1 MTDTIQTPADT
12 ADTDASE
19 AVPAE
24 EFLHLH
30 PADIIIGSNV
40 RTDVRA
46 DHKEFCKSIKERG
59 VLEAVTVYRNEDGQ
73 YVLLRGQRRTITAAK
88 VGTPTGLIPAR
99 VVPQPA
105 DADRIGDQMV
115 ENIHRAGMRE
125 AEIVA
130 GVEQLALLG
139 VSAAQIAKRT
149 SIDRPTVNA
158 ALAVTKADQ
167 SRNRLDAGDLTLEEA
182 AIFAEFE
189 HDPEAV
195 ERLEN
200 AKRYRQS
207 LAHVAQRLRDE
218 AAEREADA
226 AEVERLR
233 AEGLPVLSAEEVA
246 EVAEADEVLRIE
258 RLVTEDGEPLPEEE
272 WPDVPG
278 ARVQVVKEWVYAEDE
293 YDEEQEDGS
302 DEEDEDDEPYQQ
314 YVPVWVVTDLAA
326 SGLRRRGGG
335 SGTTTADS
343 GNESESEE
351 EAEARRE
358 ERRRVIANNK
368 AWASGDGAPRVA
380 GRVRGPQDRP
390 EGCRGP
396 DLRGR
401 RDRPPLAEQG
411 DGPPAPDALHAAR
424 DRRPDRLLRRGV
436 RGVPQDRDQG
446 EHAEGRDHDHSRRRR
461 CRVGGHDRQALVAQP
476 DRVGCPRARRARG
489 VGLPAQRGRADPA
502 RRGAVAEHRGRRR
515 RRRRGQRQR
524 RLIGSPSPTEGG
536 SFLWRTALSG
546 IETIE

>member
-12 ADTDASE
+12 ATVEASE
-19 AVPAE
+19 AVQAE
-24 EFLHLH
+24 EFLYLD
-30 PADIIIGSNV
+30 PAAIIIGTNV
-40 RTDVRA
+40 RTDLRP
-46 DHKEFCKSIKERG
+46 DHKEFRKSIKERG

-73 YVLLRGQRRTITAAK
+73 YALLRGQRRTVTAAE

-158 ALAVTKADQ
+158 ALVVTKADQ
-167 SRNRLDAGDLTLEEA
+167 SRNRLDSGDLTLEEA

-200 AKRYRQS
+200 AKRWRRS
-207 LAHVAQRLRDE
+207 LAHEAQRLRDE

-233 AEGLPVLSAEEVA
+233 AEGLPVLSAEEV
-246 EVAEADEVLRIE
+246 EEADEVLRIE

-272 WPDVPG
+272 WPNVPG
-278 ARVQVVKEWVYAEDE
+278 ARVHVVKEWVYPEDE
-293 YDEEQEDGS
+293 YDEESEDG
-302 DEEDEDDEPYQQ
+302 DESEDEASEHYQQ

-326 SGLRRRGGG
+326 SGLRRRGVSG
-335 SGTTTADS
+335 STSADS
-343 GNESESEE
+343 SDEGESEE
-351 EAEARRE
+351 QAEARRE

-368 AWASGDGAPRVA
+368 AWASAETVRREWLATFVARKTAPKGAEALICEAVVTGHHSLSKAMDHRHPMLFTLLGV
-380 GRVRGPQDRP
+380 DRP
-390 EGCRGP
+390 TGYYG
-396 DLRGR
+396 
-401 RDRPPLAEQG
+401 A
-411 DGPPAPDALHAAR
+411 
-424 DRRPDRLLRRGV
+424 
-436 RGVPQDRDQG
+436 
-446 EHAEGRDHDHSRRRR
+446 
-461 CRVGGHDRQALVAQP
+461 GHDECHKIATRASTPKAATRTTLAAVIAAWEATTGKHSWRNPTAWDARVLGALVEWGYQP
-476 DRVGCPRARRARG
+476 SEVERILLGEEPQSSTEDDSDDD
-489 VGLPAQRGRADPA
+489 ADESSDSA
-502 RRGAVAEHRGRRR
+502 A
-515 RRRRGQRQR
+515 
-524 RLIGSPSPTEGG
+524 
-536 SFLWRTALSG
+536 
-546 IETIE
+546 

>member
-1 MTDTIQTPADT
+1 MTDTIQTPAAT
-12 ADTDASE
+12 ATDQASE
-19 AVPAE
+19 AVQAE
-24 EFLHLH
+24 EFLYLD
-30 PADIIIGSNV
+30 PAEIIIGTNV
-40 RTDVRA
+40 RTDLRA
-46 DHKEFCKSIKERG
+46 DHKEFRKSIKERG

-73 YVLLRGQRRTITAAK
+73 YVLLRGQRRTVTAAE
-88 VGTPTGLIPAR
+88 VGTPTGMIPAR

-158 ALAVTKADQ
+158 ALVVTKADQ
-167 SRNRLDAGDLTLEEA
+167 SRNRLDSGDLTLEEA

-200 AKRYRQS
+200 AKRWRRS
-207 LAHVAQRLRDE
+207 LAHEAQRLRDE

-246 EVAEADEVLRIE
+246 EADEVLRIE
-258 RLVTEDGEPLPEEE
+258 RLVTEEGESLPEEE
-272 WPDVPG
+272 WPNVPG
-278 ARVQVVKEWVYAEDE
+278 ARVQVVKEWVYPEDECDDTAEDE
-293 YDEEQEDGS
+293 ASEQDDEEEC
-302 DEEDEDDEPYQQ
+302 EPAEPYQQ

-335 SGTTTADS
+335 SSSTASADE
-343 GNESESEE
+343 GGESEE

-368 AWASGDGAPRVA
+368 AWASAETVRREWLATFVARKTAPKGAEALICEAVVTGHHSLSKAMDHRHPMLFTLLGIDVPTGYYGAGYEECHKIATKASTPKAATMTTLAAIVAAWEATTGKHSWRNPTAWDARVL
-380 GRVRGPQDRP
+380 G
-390 EGCRGP
+390 
-396 DLRGR
+396 
-401 RDRPPLAEQG
+401 
-411 DGPPAPDALHAAR
+411 
-424 DRRPDRLLRRGV
+424 
-436 RGVPQDRDQG
+436 
-446 EHAEGRDHDHSRRRR
+446 
-461 CRVGGHDRQALVAQP
+461 ALVEWGYQP
-476 DRVGCPRARRARG
+476 SEVERILLGEEPQPSTEDDSEDD
-489 VGLPAQRGRADPA
+489 ADEA
-502 RRGAVAEHRGRRR
+502 SDSAA
-515 RRRRGQRQR
+515 
-524 RLIGSPSPTEGG
+524 
-536 SFLWRTALSG
+536 
-546 IETIE
+546 

>member
-1 MTDTIQTPADT
+1 MTDTIQTPAAT
-12 ADTDASE
+12 ATDEASE
-19 AVPAE
+19 AVQAE
-24 EFLHLH
+24 EFLYLA
-30 PADIIIGSNV
+30 PAEIIIGTNV
-40 RTDVRA
+40 RTDLRA
-46 DHKEFCKSIKERG
+46 DHKEFRKSIKERG

-73 YVLLRGQRRTITAAK
+73 HVLLRGQRRTVTAAE
-88 VGTPTGLIPAR
+88 VGTPTGLLPAR

-167 SRNRLDAGDLTLEEA
+167 SRNRLDSGDLTLEEA

-200 AKRYRQS
+200 AKRWRRS
-207 LAHVAQRLRDE
+207 LAHEAQRLRDE

-233 AEGLPVLSAEEVA
+233 AEGLPILSAE

-258 RLVTEDGEPLPEEE
+258 RLGTEDGESLPEEE
-272 WPDVPG
+272 WPNVPG
-278 ARVQVVKEWVYAEDE
+278 ARVQVVKEWVYP
-293 YDEEQEDGS
+293 
-302 DEEDEDDEPYQQ
+302 EDEDDEEHEDDEPAEPYQQ
-314 YVPVWVVTDLAA
+314 YVPVWVVTDLDA

-335 SGTTTADS
+335 SSSTASADE
-343 GNESESEE
+343 GGESEE

-368 AWASGDGAPRVA
+368 AWASAETVRREWLTGFVARKTAPKGA
-380 GRVRGPQDRP
+380 
-390 EGCRGP
+390 E
-396 DLRGR
+396 
-401 RDRPPLAEQG
+401 
-411 DGPPAPDALHAAR
+411 ALICEAVVTGHHSLSKAMDHR
-424 DRRPDRLLRRGV
+424 HPMLFTLLGID
-436 RGVPQDRDQG
+436 VPTG
-446 EHAEGRDHDHSRRRR
+446 YYGA
-461 CRVGGHDRQALVAQP
+461 GHDECHKIATKASAPKAATMTTLAAVVAAWEATTGKHSWRNPTAWDARVLGALVEWGYQP
-476 DRVGCPRARRARG
+476 SEVERILLGEEP
-489 VGLPAQRGRADPA
+489 Q
-502 RRGAVAEHRGRRR
+502 
-515 RRRRGQRQR
+515 
-524 RLIGSPSPTEGG
+524 PSTETDGDDNAG
-536 SFLWRTALSG
+536 EASDSAA
-546 IETIE
+546 

>member
-1 MTDTIQTPADT
+1 MSQTIETPTDTAT
-12 ADTDASE
+12 E
-19 AVPAE
+19 VE
-24 EFLHLH
+24 EFLHLN
-30 PADIIIGSNV
+30 PADIIIGTNV
-40 RTDVRA
+40 RTDLRA
-46 DHKEFCKSIKERG
+46 DHKEFRKSIKERG

-73 YVLLRGQRRTITAAK
+73 YVLLRGQRRTVTAAE

-167 SRNRLDAGDLTLEEA
+167 SRNRLDSGDLTLEEA

-200 AKRYRQS
+200 AKRWRRS
-207 LAHVAQRLRDE
+207 LAHEAQRLRDE

-233 AEGLPVLSAEEVA
+233 AEGLPVLTAEEVSEA
-246 EVAEADEVLRIE
+246 EQSGEVLRIE

-272 WPDVPG
+272 WPNVPG
-278 ARVQVVKEWVYAEDE
+278 ARVHVVKEWVYPEDE
-293 YDEEQEDGS
+293 YDEESEDGS
-302 DEEDEDDEPYQQ
+302 DEESEDYEPAEPYQQ

-326 SGLRRRGGG
+326 SGLRRRGGSG
-335 SGTTTADS
+335 SSTADS
-343 GNESESEE
+343 SDEGENEE
-351 EAEARRE
+351 EAEAQRE
-358 ERRRVIANNK
+358 QQRQERRRVIANNK
-368 AWASGDGAPRVA
+368 AWASAETVRREWLAGFVARKTAPKGAEALICEAVVTGHHSLSKAMDHRHPMLFTLLGVDVPTGFYYGAGPEECRKIATKASTPKAATMTTLAAVIAAWEATTGKHSWRNPTAWDARVLGA
-380 GRVRGPQDRP
+380 
-390 EGCRGP
+390 
-396 DLRGR
+396 
-401 RDRPPLAEQG
+401 LAEWGYQPSEVERILLG
-411 DGPPAPDALHAAR
+411 EEQQPTAEDADDNAA
-424 DRRPDRLLRRGV
+424 
-436 RGVPQDRDQG
+436 
-446 EHAEGRDHDHSRRRR
+446 
-461 CRVGGHDRQALVAQP
+461 
-476 DRVGCPRARRARG
+476 
-489 VGLPAQRGRADPA
+489 
-502 RRGAVAEHRGRRR
+502 
-515 RRRRGQRQR
+515 
-524 RLIGSPSPTEGG
+524 
-536 SFLWRTALSG
+536 
-546 IETIE
+546 

>member
-12 ADTDASE
+12 AADE
-19 AVPAE
+19 ATEVVQAE
-24 EFLHLH
+24 EFLYLD
-30 PADIIIGSNV
+30 PADIIIGTNV
-40 RTDVRA
+40 RTDLRA
-46 DHKEFCKSIKERG
+46 DHKEFRKSIKERG

-73 YVLLRGQRRTITAAK
+73 YVLLRGQRRTVTAAE

-167 SRNRLDAGDLTLEEA
+167 SRNRLDSGDLTLEEA

-200 AKRYRQS
+200 AKRWRRS
-207 LAHVAQRLRDE
+207 LAHEAQRLRDE
-218 AAEREADA
+218 AAERETDA

-233 AEGLPVLSAEEVA
+233 AEGLPVLSAEEV
-246 EVAEADEVLRIE
+246 EEADEVLRIE
-258 RLVTEDGEPLPEEE
+258 RLVTAEGEPLPEEE
-272 WPDVPG
+272 WPNVPG
-278 ARVQVVKEWVYAEDE
+278 ARVHVVKEWVYPEDE
-293 YDEEQEDGS
+293 YDEENEDG
-302 DEEDEDDEPYQQ
+302 DESEDEDYEPAEPYQQ

-326 SGLRRRGGG
+326 SGLRRRGAFG
-335 SGTTTADS
+335 STTADS
-343 GNESESEE
+343 SDEGESEE
-351 EAEARRE
+351 QAEARRE

-368 AWASGDGAPRVA
+368 AWTSAETVRREWLATFVARKTAPKGAEALICEAVVTGHHSLSKAMDHRHPMLFTLLGVDRPTGYFGAGHDECHKIATKASTPKAATMTTLAAVIAAWEATTGKHSWRNPTAWDARVLGALVEWGYQPSEVERILLGEEQSTGSDEPEAEASDDGAS
-380 GRVRGPQDRP
+380 DS
-390 EGCRGP
+390 
-396 DLRGR
+396 
-401 RDRPPLAEQG
+401 
-411 DGPPAPDALHAAR
+411 AA
-424 DRRPDRLLRRGV
+424 
-436 RGVPQDRDQG
+436 
-446 EHAEGRDHDHSRRRR
+446 
-461 CRVGGHDRQALVAQP
+461 
-476 DRVGCPRARRARG
+476 
-489 VGLPAQRGRADPA
+489 
-502 RRGAVAEHRGRRR
+502 
-515 RRRRGQRQR
+515 
-524 RLIGSPSPTEGG
+524 
-536 SFLWRTALSG
+536 
-546 IETIE
+546 

>member
-12 ADTDASE
+12 ATDE
-19 AVPAE
+19 ATETVAAE
-24 EFLHLH
+24 EFLHLD
-30 PADIIIGSNV
+30 PADIIIGTNV
-40 RTDVRA
+40 RNDLRP
-46 DHKEFCKSIKERG
+46 DHKEFRKSIKERG

-73 YVLLRGQRRTITAAK
+73 YVLLRGQRRTVTAAE

-167 SRNRLDAGDLTLEEA
+167 SRNRLDSGDLTLEEA

-189 HDPEAV
+189 HDREAV

-200 AKRYRQS
+200 TKKWRRS
-207 LAHVAQRLRDE
+207 LTHEAQRLRDE
-218 AAEREADA
+218 AAGREADA

-233 AEGLPVLSAEEVA
+233 AEGLPVLSAEEV
-246 EVAEADEVLRIE
+246 EEADEVLRIE

-272 WPDVPG
+272 WPNVPG
-278 ARVQVVKEWVYAEDE
+278 ARVQVVKEWVYPEDE
-293 YDEEQEDGS
+293 YDEESEDGT
-302 DEEDEDDEPYQQ
+302 DEDEDYEPAEPYQQ
-314 YVPVWVVTDLAA
+314 YVPVWVVTDLDA

-335 SGTTTADS
+335 SGSAPAES
-343 GNESESEE
+343 GDEGESEE

-368 AWASGDGAPRVA
+368 AWASAETVRREWLATFVARKTAPKGAEALICEAVVTGHHSLSKAMDHRHPMLFTLLGV
-380 GRVRGPQDRP
+380 DRP
-390 EGCRGP
+390 TGYYG
-396 DLRGR
+396 
-401 RDRPPLAEQG
+401 A
-411 DGPPAPDALHAAR
+411 
-424 DRRPDRLLRRGV
+424 
-436 RGVPQDRDQG
+436 
-446 EHAEGRDHDHSRRRR
+446 
-461 CRVGGHDRQALVAQP
+461 GHDECHKIATKASTPKAATMTTLAAVVAAWEATTGKHSWRNPTAWDARVLGALVEWGYQP
-476 DRVGCPRARRARG
+476 SEVERILLGEEPQPSTEDDSD
-489 VGLPAQRGRADPA
+489 ADA
-502 RRGAVAEHRGRRR
+502 AEA
-515 RRRRGQRQR
+515 
-524 RLIGSPSPTEGG
+524 SDEASD
-536 SFLWRTALSG
+536 SAA
-546 IETIE
+546 

>member
-12 ADTDASE
+12 AADAATE
-19 AVPAE
+19 VVQAE
-24 EFLHLH
+24 EFLYLD
-30 PADIIIGSNV
+30 PADIIIGTNV
-40 RTDVRA
+40 RTDLRA
-46 DHKEFCKSIKERG
+46 DHKEFRKSIKERG

-73 YVLLRGQRRTITAAK
+73 YVLLRGQRRTVTAAE

-167 SRNRLDAGDLTLEEA
+167 SRNRLDSGDLTLEEA

-200 AKRYRQS
+200 AKRWRRS
-207 LAHVAQRLRDE
+207 LAHEAQRLRDE

-233 AEGLPVLSAEEVA
+233 AEGLPVLSAEEVQ
-246 EVAEADEVLRIE
+246 EADEVLRIE

-272 WPDVPG
+272 WPNVPG
-278 ARVQVVKEWVYAEDE
+278 ARVHVVKEWVYPEDE
-293 YDEEQEDGS
+293 YDEESEDG
-302 DEEDEDDEPYQQ
+302 DESEDEDYEPAEPYQQ

-326 SGLRRRGGG
+326 SGLRRRGVSG
-335 SGTTTADS
+335 STSADS
-343 GNESESEE
+343 SDEGESEE
-351 EAEARRE
+351 QAEARRE

-368 AWASGDGAPRVA
+368 AWASAETVRREWLATFVARKTAPKGAEALICEAVVTGHHSLSKAMDHRHPMLFTLLGV
-380 GRVRGPQDRP
+380 DRP
-390 EGCRGP
+390 TGYYG
-396 DLRGR
+396 
-401 RDRPPLAEQG
+401 A
-411 DGPPAPDALHAAR
+411 
-424 DRRPDRLLRRGV
+424 
-436 RGVPQDRDQG
+436 
-446 EHAEGRDHDHSRRRR
+446 
-461 CRVGGHDRQALVAQP
+461 GHDECHKIATKASTPKAATMTTLAAVIAAWEATTGKHSWRNPTAWDARVLGALVEWGYQTS
-476 DRVGCPRARRARG
+476 
-489 VGLPAQRGRADPA
+489 
-502 RRGAVAEHRGRRR
+502 AVERILLGEEPQTSTGGDEPEDEASG
-515 RRRRGQRQR
+515 
-524 RLIGSPSPTEGG
+524 TEA
-536 SFLWRTALSG
+536 SDSAA
-546 IETIE
+546 

>member
-1 MTDTIQTPADT
+1 MTDTIQTPAAT
-12 ADTDASE
+12 ATDEASE
-19 AVPAE
+19 AVQAE
-24 EFLHLH
+24 EFLYLA
-30 PADIIIGSNV
+30 PAEIIIGTNV
-40 RTDVRA
+40 RTDLRA
-46 DHKEFCKSIKERG
+46 DHKEFRKSIKERG

-73 YVLLRGQRRTITAAK
+73 HVLLRGQRRTVTAAE
-88 VGTPTGLIPAR
+88 VGTPTGLLPAR

-158 ALAVTKADQ
+158 ALVVTKADQ
-167 SRNRLDAGDLTLEEA
+167 SRNRLDSGDLTLEEA

-200 AKRYRQS
+200 AKRWRRS
-207 LAHVAQRLRDE
+207 LAHEAQRLRDE

-233 AEGLPVLSAEEVA
+233 AEGLPILSAE

-258 RLVTEDGEPLPEEE
+258 RLVTEDGESLPEEE
-272 WPDVPG
+272 WPNVPG
-278 ARVQVVKEWVYAEDE
+278 ARVQVVKEWVYP
-293 YDEEQEDGS
+293 
-302 DEEDEDDEPYQQ
+302 EDEDDEEHEDDEPAEPYQQ
-314 YVPVWVVTDLAA
+314 YVPVWVVTDLDA

-335 SGTTTADS
+335 SSSTASADE
-343 GNESESEE
+343 GGESEE

-368 AWASGDGAPRVA
+368 AWASAETVRREWLTGFVARKTAPKGA
-380 GRVRGPQDRP
+380 
-390 EGCRGP
+390 E
-396 DLRGR
+396 
-401 RDRPPLAEQG
+401 
-411 DGPPAPDALHAAR
+411 ALICEAVVTGHHSLSKAMDHR
-424 DRRPDRLLRRGV
+424 HPMLFTLLGID
-436 RGVPQDRDQG
+436 VPTG
-446 EHAEGRDHDHSRRRR
+446 YYGA
-461 CRVGGHDRQALVAQP
+461 GHDECHKIATKASAPKAATMTTLAAVVAAWEATTGKHSWRNPTAWDARVLGALVEWGYQP
-476 DRVGCPRARRARG
+476 SEVERILLGEEP
-489 VGLPAQRGRADPA
+489 Q
-502 RRGAVAEHRGRRR
+502 
-515 RRRRGQRQR
+515 
-524 RLIGSPSPTEGG
+524 PSTETDGDDNAG
-536 SFLWRTALSG
+536 EASDSAA
-546 IETIE
+546 

>member
-1 MTDTIQTPADT
+1 MTDTIQTPAAT
-12 ADTDASE
+12 ATDEASE
-19 AVPAE
+19 AVQAE
-24 EFLHLH
+24 EFLYLA
-30 PADIIIGSNV
+30 PAEIIIGTNV
-40 RTDVRA
+40 RTDLRA
-46 DHKEFCKSIKERG
+46 DHKEFRKSIKERG

-73 YVLLRGQRRTITAAK
+73 HVLLRGQRRTVTAAE
-88 VGTPTGLIPAR
+88 VGTPTGLLPAR

-158 ALAVTKADQ
+158 ALVVTKADQ
-167 SRNRLDAGDLTLEEA
+167 SRNRLDSGDLTLEEA

-200 AKRYRQS
+200 AKRWRRS
-207 LAHVAQRLRDE
+207 LAHEAQRLRDE

-233 AEGLPVLSAEEVA
+233 AEGLPILSAE

-258 RLVTEDGEPLPEEE
+258 RLGTEDGESLPEEE
-272 WPDVPG
+272 WPNVPG
-278 ARVQVVKEWVYAEDE
+278 ARVQVVKEWVYP
-293 YDEEQEDGS
+293 
-302 DEEDEDDEPYQQ
+302 EDEDDEEHEDDEPAEPYQQ
-314 YVPVWVVTDLAA
+314 YVPVWVVTDLDA

-335 SGTTTADS
+335 SSSTASADE
-343 GNESESEE
+343 GGESEE

-368 AWASGDGAPRVA
+368 AWASAETVRREWLATFVARKTAPKGA
-380 GRVRGPQDRP
+380 
-390 EGCRGP
+390 E
-396 DLRGR
+396 
-401 RDRPPLAEQG
+401 
-411 DGPPAPDALHAAR
+411 ALICEAVVTGHHSLSKAMDHR
-424 DRRPDRLLRRGV
+424 HPMLFTLLGID
-436 RGVPQDRDQG
+436 VPTG
-446 EHAEGRDHDHSRRRR
+446 YYGA
-461 CRVGGHDRQALVAQP
+461 GHDECHKIATKASAPKAATMTTLAAVVAAWEATTGKHSWRNPTAWDARVLGALVEWGYQP
-476 DRVGCPRARRARG
+476 SEVERILLGEEP
-489 VGLPAQRGRADPA
+489 Q
-502 RRGAVAEHRGRRR
+502 
-515 RRRRGQRQR
+515 
-524 RLIGSPSPTEGG
+524 PSTETDGDDNAG
-536 SFLWRTALSG
+536 EASDSAA
-546 IETIE
+546 

>member
-12 ADTDASE
+12 AADE
-19 AVPAE
+19 ATEVVQAE
-24 EFLHLH
+24 EFKYLD
-30 PADIIIGSNV
+30 PADIIIGTNV
-40 RTDVRA
+40 RTDLRA
-46 DHKEFCKSIKERG
+46 DHKEFRKSIKERG

-73 YVLLRGQRRTITAAK
+73 YVLLRGQRRTVTAAE

-158 ALAVTKADQ
+158 ALVVTKADQ
-167 SRNRLDAGDLTLEEA
+167 SRNRLDSGDLTLEEA

-189 HDPEAV
+189 HDPQAV

-200 AKRYRQS
+200 AKRWRRS
-207 LAHVAQRLRDE
+207 LAHEAQRLRDE

-226 AEVERLR
+226 TEVERLR
-233 AEGLPVLSAEEVA
+233 AEGLPVLSAEEV
-246 EVAEADEVLRIE
+246 EEADEVLRIE

-272 WPDVPG
+272 WPNVPG
-278 ARVQVVKEWVYAEDE
+278 ARVHVVKEWVYPEDE
-293 YDEEQEDGS
+293 YDEESEDG
-302 DEEDEDDEPYQQ
+302 DESEDEDYEPAEPYQQ

-326 SGLRRRGGG
+326 SGLRRRGVSG
-335 SGTTTADS
+335 STRADS
-343 GNESESEE
+343 SDEGESEE

-368 AWASGDGAPRVA
+368 AWASAETVRREWLATFVARKTAPKGA
-380 GRVRGPQDRP
+380 
-390 EGCRGP
+390 E
-396 DLRGR
+396 
-401 RDRPPLAEQG
+401 
-411 DGPPAPDALHAAR
+411 ALICEAVVTGHHSLSKAMDHR
-424 DRRPDRLLRRGV
+424 HPMLFTLLGID
-436 RGVPQDRDQG
+436 VPTG
-446 EHAEGRDHDHSRRRR
+446 YYGA
-461 CRVGGHDRQALVAQP
+461 GHDECHKIATKASAPKAATMTTLAAVVAAWEATTGKHSWRNPTAWDARVLGALVEWGYQP
-476 DRVGCPRARRARG
+476 SEVERILLGEEP
-489 VGLPAQRGRADPA
+489 PTST
-502 RRGAVAEHRGRRR
+502 
-515 RRRRGQRQR
+515 
-524 RLIGSPSPTEGG
+524 GSDEPEDEASGTEA
-536 SFLWRTALSG
+536 SDSAA
-546 IETIE
+546 

>member
-1 MTDTIQTPADT
+1 MTDTIQTPAAT
-12 ADTDASE
+12 ATDEASE
-19 AVPAE
+19 AAQAE
-24 EFLHLH
+24 EFLYLD
-30 PADIIIGSNV
+30 PAEIIIGTNV
-40 RTDVRA
+40 RTDLRA
-46 DHKEFCKSIKERG
+46 DHKEFRKSIKERG
-59 VLEAVTVYRNEDGQ
+59 ALEAVTVYRNEDGQ
-73 YVLLRGQRRTITAAK
+73 YVLLRGQRRTVTAAE

-158 ALAVTKADQ
+158 ALVVTKADQ
-167 SRNRLDAGDLTLEEA
+167 SRDRLDSGDLTLEEA

-189 HDPEAV
+189 NDPEAV

-200 AKRYRQS
+200 AKRWRRS
-207 LAHVAQRLRDE
+207 LAHEAQRLRDE

-246 EVAEADEVLRIE
+246 EADEVLRIE
-258 RLVTEDGEPLPEEE
+258 RLVTEDGESLPEEE
-272 WPDVPG
+272 WPNVPG
-278 ARVQVVKEWVYAEDE
+278 ARVQVVKEWVYPEDE
-293 YDEEQEDGS
+293 CDEEH
-302 DEEDEDDEPYQQ
+302 EDDEPAEPYQQ

-335 SGTTTADS
+335 SSSTASADE
-343 GNESESEE
+343 GGESEE

-368 AWASGDGAPRVA
+368 AWASAETVRREWLATFVARKTAPKGAEALICEAVVTGHHSLSKAMDHRHPMLFTLLGIDVPTGYYGAGYEECHKIATKASTPKAATMTTLAAIVAAWEATTGKHSWRNPTAWDARVL
-380 GRVRGPQDRP
+380 G
-390 EGCRGP
+390 
-396 DLRGR
+396 
-401 RDRPPLAEQG
+401 
-411 DGPPAPDALHAAR
+411 
-424 DRRPDRLLRRGV
+424 
-436 RGVPQDRDQG
+436 
-446 EHAEGRDHDHSRRRR
+446 
-461 CRVGGHDRQALVAQP
+461 ALVEWGYQP
-476 DRVGCPRARRARG
+476 SEVERILLGEEPQPSTEDDSDSDSDDDD
-489 VGLPAQRGRADPA
+489 ADDEA
-502 RRGAVAEHRGRRR
+502 SDSAA
-515 RRRRGQRQR
+515 
-524 RLIGSPSPTEGG
+524 
-536 SFLWRTALSG
+536 
-546 IETIE
+546 

>member
-1 MTDTIQTPADT
+1 MADTIQTPADT
-12 ADTDASE
+12 ADTAADE
-19 AVPAE
+19 ATEAPQAE
-24 EFLHLH
+24 EFLYLD
-30 PADIIIGSNV
+30 PADIIIGTNV
-40 RTDVRA
+40 RTDLRA
-46 DHKEFCKSIKERG
+46 DHKEFRKSIKERG

-73 YVLLRGQRRTITAAK
+73 YVLLRGQRRTVTAAE

-130 GVEQLALLG
+130 GVEQLTLLG

-158 ALAVTKADQ
+158 ALAVTKADR
-167 SRNRLDAGDLTLEEA
+167 SRVRLDSGDLTLEEA

-200 AKRYRQS
+200 AKRWRRS
-207 LAHVAQRLRDE
+207 LAHEAQRLRDE

-246 EVAEADEVLRIE
+246 EADEVLRIE

-272 WPDVPG
+272 WPNVPG
-278 ARVQVVKEWVYAEDE
+278 ARVHVVKEWVYPEDK
-293 YDEEQEDGS
+293 YDEESEDG
-302 DEEDEDDEPYQQ
+302 DESEDEDYEPAGPYQQ

-326 SGLRRRGGG
+326 SDLRRRGTSG
-335 SGTTTADS
+335 STTADS
-343 GNESESEE
+343 SDEGESEG

-358 ERRRVIANNK
+358 ERRRLIANNK
-368 AWASGDGAPRVA
+368 AWASAETVRREWLATFVARKTSPKGAEALICEAVVTGHHSLSKAMDHRHPMLFTLVGVDRSTGYYGAGYDERHKIATKASTPKAATMTTLAAVIAAWEATTGKHSWRNPTAWDARVL
-380 GRVRGPQDRP
+380 G
-390 EGCRGP
+390 
-396 DLRGR
+396 
-401 RDRPPLAEQG
+401 
-411 DGPPAPDALHAAR
+411 
-424 DRRPDRLLRRGV
+424 
-436 RGVPQDRDQG
+436 
-446 EHAEGRDHDHSRRRR
+446 
-461 CRVGGHDRQALVAQP
+461 ALVAWGYQP
-476 DRVGCPRARRARG
+476 SEVERILLGEEPPTSTGSDEPEDEAS
-489 VGLPAQRGRADPA
+489 D
-502 RRGAVAEHRGRRR
+502 AEA
-515 RRRRGQRQR
+515 
-524 RLIGSPSPTEGG
+524 SDS
-536 SFLWRTALSG
+536 AA
-546 IETIE
+546 

>member
-1 MTDTIQTPADT
+1 MTDTIQTPAAT
-12 ADTDASE
+12 ATDEASE

-24 EFLHLH
+24 EFLYLD
-30 PADIIIGSNV
+30 PAEIIIGTNV
-40 RTDVRA
+40 RTDLRA
-46 DHKEFCKSIKERG
+46 DHKEFRKSIKERG
-59 VLEAVTVYRNEDGQ
+59 VLEAVTVYRNEEGQ
-73 YVLLRGQRRTITAAK
+73 YVLLRGQRRTVTAAE

-167 SRNRLDAGDLTLEEA
+167 SRNRLDSGDLTLEEA

-200 AKRYRQS
+200 AKRWRRS
-207 LAHVAQRLRDE
+207 LAHEAQRLRDE
-218 AAEREADA
+218 AAEREADD
-226 AEVERLR
+226 AEIERLR

-246 EVAEADEVLRIE
+246 EVDEVLRIE
-258 RLVTEDGEPLPEEE
+258 RLVTEDGESLPEEE
-272 WPDVPG
+272 WPNVPG
-278 ARVQVVKEWVYAEDE
+278 ARVQVVKEWVYPEDE
-293 YDEEQEDGS
+293 YDEEH
-302 DEEDEDDEPYQQ
+302 EDDEPAEPYQQ

-335 SGTTTADS
+335 SSSTASADE
-343 GNESESEE
+343 GGQSEE

-368 AWASGDGAPRVA
+368 AWASTETVRREWLATFVARKTAPKGAEALICEAVVTGHHSLSKAMDHRHPMLFTLLGIDVPTGYYGAGYEECHKIATKASTPKAATMTTLAAIVAAWEATTGKHSWRNPTAWDARVL
-380 GRVRGPQDRP
+380 G
-390 EGCRGP
+390 
-396 DLRGR
+396 
-401 RDRPPLAEQG
+401 
-411 DGPPAPDALHAAR
+411 
-424 DRRPDRLLRRGV
+424 
-436 RGVPQDRDQG
+436 
-446 EHAEGRDHDHSRRRR
+446 
-461 CRVGGHDRQALVAQP
+461 ALVEWGYQP
-476 DRVGCPRARRARG
+476 SEVERILLGEEPQPSEDDSDDD
-489 VGLPAQRGRADPA
+489 ADEA
-502 RRGAVAEHRGRRR
+502 SDSAA
-515 RRRRGQRQR
+515 
-524 RLIGSPSPTEGG
+524 
-536 SFLWRTALSG
+536 
-546 IETIE
+546 